1 MCVTIIITYCAS
13 MLEYWM
19 SVLSLNQ
26 SLCMCTV
33 TESITVH
40 VYCHWI
46 NHCTCILSLNQS
58 LCMCTV
64 TDSITVHVYCH
75 WLYHCACVLSLTLSL
90 CMYTVTDSITVH
102 VYCHWLYHC
111 ACVRSHCAI
120 QPCILALLLCDYK
133 LTIYILLCINART
146 LHITLDYTLLV
157 P

>member
-64 TDSITVHVYCH
+64 TDSITVHVYCQ
-75 WLYHCACVLSLTLSL
+75 
-90 CMYTVTDSITVH
+90 SITVH
-102 VYCHWLYHC
+102 CHWLYHTVYRHYSAAYYC
-111 ACVRSHCAI
+111 HQYYFPTI
-120 QPCILALLLCDYK
+120 QVLGWHYTVHVLAPPLLLAALPSATGSTLFYHR
-133 LTIYILLCINART
+133 LYTIYPRPYGTSN
-146 LHITLDYTLLV
+146 V
-157 P
+157 